1 MSYTARGGVSWRHTT
16 QRDTQREVEA
26 LFDDCCDTAR
36 VQRGLACEEAVGE
49 TRRCKATR
57 RDVRALYGII
67 YTPECEKQ
75 VTDDS
80 TDSHSAQT
88 PGTFHD
94 FQVTFQTCHRGA
106 RLCLVV
112 PCHQPVPATL
122 CTAALNSHTHSRT
135 AQPHCTAA
143 LHSRVQSFTVLFTSR
158 TKSSQIGRRT
168 EQHSVTDSIKCW
180 VSEKCSADRR
190 YPTSLCSIHTRRGC
204 LY

>member
-94 FQVTFQTCHRGA
+94 FQTCHRGA
-106 RLCLVV
+106 RLCLVRAE
-112 PCHQPVPATL
+112 C
-122 CTAALNSHTHSRT
+122 
-135 AQPHCTAA
+135 
-143 LHSRVQSFTVLFTSR
+143 SFH
-158 TKSSQIGRRT
+158 
-168 EQHSVTDSIKCW
+168 HSVSFGRTVPLSTWYHRPSIMAT
-180 VSEKCSADRR
+180 CS
-190 YPTSLCSIHTRRGC
+190 
-204 LY
+204 

>member
-1 MSYTARGGVSWRHTT
+1 MSHTARGGVSWRHTT

-122 CTAALNSHTHSRT
+122 CTAALPHAQHSRI
-135 AQPHCTAA
+135 AQPHCTVAFSRSQSYSPPAPNLPKSAGA
-143 LHSRVQSFTVLFTSR
+143 LSNTVLQT
-158 TKSSQIGRRT
+158 
-168 EQHSVTDSIKCW
+168 
-180 VSEKCSADRR
+180 A
-190 YPTSLCSIHTRRGC
+190 
-204 LY
+204 